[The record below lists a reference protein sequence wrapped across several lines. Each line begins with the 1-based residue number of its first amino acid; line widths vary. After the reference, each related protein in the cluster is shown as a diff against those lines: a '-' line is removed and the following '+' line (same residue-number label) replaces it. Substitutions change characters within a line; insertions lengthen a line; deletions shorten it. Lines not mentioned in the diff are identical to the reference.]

1 MDKNTNIPFVNST
14 YSDHINTNSNTNTA
28 GSNPGSGSGQQQ
40 QNGVNVSFNGGDHV
54 KIERDRSEDK
64 SKVRSLLFLPS
75 VLIQVTAGGE

>member
-54 KIERDRSEDK
+54 KTERDRSEDK
-64 SKVRSLLFLPS
+64 SKVRSFFFLPS
-75 VLIQVTAGGE
+75 VLMQVTAGGE

>member
-14 YSDHINTNSNTNTA
+14 YSDHINTNSNNTT
-28 GSNPGSGSGQQQ
+28 GSNPGSGSVQQQ

-54 KIERDRSEDK
+54 KTERDRSEDK